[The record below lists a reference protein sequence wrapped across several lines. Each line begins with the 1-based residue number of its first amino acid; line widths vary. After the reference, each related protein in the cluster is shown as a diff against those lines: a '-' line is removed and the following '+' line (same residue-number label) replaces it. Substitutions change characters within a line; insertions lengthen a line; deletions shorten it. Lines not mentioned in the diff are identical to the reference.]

1 MLLIFKTISP
11 KTNGVFTQ
19 NNASLCKML
28 IVPLVFKKTVIFR
41 RNWRKSPKLAK
52 IAEIGENRRN
62 WRKSPKLA
70 KIAEIGE
77 NRRNWR
83 KSPKI
88 VIKTLTPYQ
97 R

>member
-1 MLLIFKTISP
+1 
-11 KTNGVFTQ
+11 
-19 NNASLCKML
+19 ML
-28 IVPLVFKKTVIFR
+28 IVPLGFKKTVIFR
-41 RNWRKSPKLAK
+41 RNLEK

-83 KSPKI
+83 KSPKLSKIAEI
-88 VIKTLTPYQ
+88 VKN
-97 R
+97 RRK